1 VPLRDIPVRVK
12 LAAGERVREVR
23 VASSE
28 MVIACV
34 KEGEWACVTAPALED
49 HEIIIFELA

>member
-1 VPLRDIPVRVK
+1 VRVK

-34 KEGEWACVTAPALED
+34 QEGEWACVTAPALDD